1 MDEKLCSRGVFMNGL
16 NEREANVRILFSVL
30 LFLLHAIEYVVGT
43 IDVGRLLDAQPAS
56 LALKEAFEPEMLH
69 EFLQHRITVIN
80 SNEELLLVPL
90 AEIEF
95 KCCQVPV
102 ELLPVAQGR
111 LRLRVGF
118 FNLLL
123 RLQQE
128 FACSDYLSGQ
138 LFILLVLV
146 PDVVFERIDSHAWF
160 RTRKSGQV
168 GVSLVHIPML
178 LLRKL
183 AATGRLLHQEFRL
196 RRCFAQ
202 FRAR

>member
-1 MDEKLCSRGVFMNGL
+1 MDEKLRSRLFFVDGL
-16 NEREANVRILFSVL
+16 NEREANGLHLSVL
-30 LFLLHAIEYVVGT
+30 LLLLHAVEDEVGAV
-43 IDVGRLLDAQPAS
+43 DVGCLLDAQPAS
-56 LALKEAFEPEMLH
+56 LAFKEAFESEMTH
-69 EFLQHRITVIN
+69 EFLQHRITIIN
-80 SNEELLLVPL
+80 PNEELLLIPL

-95 KCCQVPV
+95 KCGQVPV
-102 ELLPVAQGR
+102 ELLSVAQGR

-128 FACSDYLSGQ
+128 FVCSDYLGGQ
-138 LFILLVLV
+138 LFVLLVLV
-146 PDVVFERIDSHAWF
+146 PDVVFECIDSHAWF

-178 LLRKL
+178 LLRKR
-183 AATGRLLHQEFRL
+183 AATGLLLHQEFRL
-196 RRCFAQ
+196 CRCFAQ